1 MNRPTTILLLS
12 FIAASFGTVAQSRG
26 ELQTVSTAESNV
38 KVVEDPFRQLNEVD
52 LYPNPAVDYLTVQ
65 ISNMNLANVSFE
77 IRSLLGS
84 RMNVIAE
91 DLGNGKYRF
100 PVKEFSTGYYFV
112 VVKDENRR
120 FKKAFRF
127 LKSQ

>member
-91 DLGNGKYRF
+91 DLGNGK
-100 PVKEFSTGYYFV
+100 
-112 VVKDENRR
+112 
-120 FKKAFRF
+120 
-127 LKSQ
+127 